1 MLLAAMNA
9 NNTTPARV
17 NNKAVL
23 APVLGSCA
31 PVLFSTGTSGEV
43 NLSVFV
49 TVIGL
54 PLYVY
59 VTV

>member
-1 MLLAAMNA
+1 MLLAAMNV

-31 PVLFSTGTSGEV
+31 PVLFSTATSGELS
-43 NLSVFV
+43 LSVIAVPVVLF
-49 TVIGL
+49 
-54 PLYVY
+54 PLYV
-59 VTV
+59 

>member
-43 NLSVFV
+43 SALLLVELFV
-49 TVIGL
+49 AL
-54 PLYVY
+54 LYV
-59 VTV
+59 

>member
-23 APVLGSCA
+23 APVRGSCA
-31 PVLFSTGTSGEV
+31 PVLFSTATSGE
-43 NLSVFV
+43 LSLFV
-49 TVIGL
+49 IALPVIGV
-54 PLYVY
+54 PLYV
-59 VTV
+59 

>member
-31 PVLFSTGTSGEV
+31 PVLFSTATSGEV
-43 NLSVFV
+43 IVSLISV
-49 TVIGL
+49 TVVVV
-54 PLYVY
+54 PLYV
-59 VTV
+59 

>member
-31 PVLFSTGTSGEV
+31 PVLFSTGTSGE
-43 NLSVFV
+43 LSLLVI
-49 TVIGL
+49 TVL
-54 PLYVY
+54 DVVVPLYV
-59 VTV
+59 